1 MDSDEIIEVCLGGSH
16 LESDPEPL
24 GHLASV
30 GTEIVKP
37 NYLLL
42 GIFKGIMYVKNILK
56 SCVCEM
62 TAMLMITC

>member
-24 GHLASV
+24 GNLTSV
-30 GTEIVKP
+30 RTEIVEP

-42 GIFKGIMYVKNILK
+42 GIFKRIMNI
-56 SCVCEM
+56 
-62 TAMLMITC
+62 

>member
-24 GHLASV
+24 GNLTSIR
-30 GTEIVKP
+30 TEIVEP

-42 GIFKGIMYVKNILK
+42 GIFKELCTYEEY
-56 SCVCEM
+56 SVCEM
-62 TAMLMITC
+62 TALLLITC